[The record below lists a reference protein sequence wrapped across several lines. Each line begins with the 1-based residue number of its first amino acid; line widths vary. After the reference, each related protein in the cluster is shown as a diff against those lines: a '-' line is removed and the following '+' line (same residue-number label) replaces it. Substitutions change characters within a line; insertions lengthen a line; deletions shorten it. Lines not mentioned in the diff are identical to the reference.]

1 MNPTI
6 FCICDACLI
15 CEIFL
20 IIKRREYES
29 DPKLSEDEKSWRK
42 TSEVVRD
49 LDRIIRR
56 SLFGKAPHLI
66 ESEVDIEPRHEA
78 FWMAGGKFKIIF
90 KSLYCVI
97 NIVHLI
103 IGIEPPT
110 DKKIWIERKVPLTEE
125 EKNEPVDRPFQYV
138 GKISSKSGN
147 LFAINIIY

>member
-1 MNPTI
+1 M
-6 FCICDACLI
+6 CDACLI

-56 SLFGKAPHLI
+56 SLLEKAPHLI

-90 KSLYCVI
+90 QIALLC
-97 NIVHLI
+97 
-103 IGIEPPT
+103 
-110 DKKIWIERKVPLTEE
+110 D
-125 EKNEPVDRPFQYV
+125 
-138 GKISSKSGN
+138 
-147 LFAINIIY
+147 